1 MDKKNLLKA
10 LEQDEAGIAFA
21 AGTTLVST
29 CAMVVDVTIKTATT
43 LPSLPAPAVMFLA
56 TLTLVGAGA
65 MTVCYAA
72 RQSTVRKIRE
82 QVEAEGQQAVVQESV
97 SVTKEDNP
105 VTA

>member
-10 LEQDEAGIAFA
+10 LEQDEAGIVFA

-29 CAMVVDVTIKTATT
+29 CVMVVDVTVKTATT

-56 TLTLVGAGA
+56 TLTLAGAGA

-82 QVEAEGQQAVVQESV
+82 QVEAETQQAIVQESA
-97 SVTKEDNP
+97 SATKEGTP
-105 VTA
+105 TTA